1 MNEKFVSGTVID
13 EGGEASRF
21 VQGQMISDEN
31 GEDITF
37 LPGEMGVIDSKEAFI
52 PGQRVEGC
60 FR

>member
-1 MNEKFVSGTVID
+1 MID

-37 LPGEMGVIDSKEAFI
+37 LPGEMGVVDSKEAFV